1 MIKLE
6 GIEATWASFLCSRVR
21 TQIKCGSYSSDA
33 VNLPL
38 LNLELFGKPLLLEND
53 DQGAQCL
60 YWAGQ
65 LVSSVNLAGVTVS
78 EIVHR
83 FRLQQQDE
91 NIEISLNL
99 QAKNQTVSYQLWLGQ
114 QQQTSGE
121 FPLQPSTHLAKA
133 PSRRNFI
140 GIAALVFKLFKSAKV
155 IKVVLAGASVAG
167 YAWLF
172 SLEFALVLIA
182 CLVVHEYGHVK
193 AMHHFGIKTK
203 GIYLIPFVGGLAVS
217 DDKINTRWQDVV
229 ISIMGPCFGL
239 FMSLACVIT
248 YAATEIELFAG
259 AAVLSALLNLFNL
272 LPILPLDGGHVL
284 KSISFS
290 MRSWVGLSVC
300 MSGIAFGLWLAYTF
314 GLALLVFF
322 LFVGALEVIFE
333 WRQRN
338 HSHLIPLD
346 TYGQIF
352 SAVCYFLV
360 AAGHI
365 AVIVYFADS
374 DNPILSL
381 PMKILGS

>member
-1 MIKLE
+1 
-6 GIEATWASFLCSRVR
+6 
-21 TQIKCGSYSSDA
+21 
-33 VNLPL
+33 
-38 LNLELFGKPLLLEND
+38 
-53 DQGAQCL
+53 
-60 YWAGQ
+60 
-65 LVSSVNLAGVTVS
+65 
-78 EIVHR
+78 VHR
-83 FRLQQQDE
+83 FRLQQQDKSV
-91 NIEISLNL
+91 EISLNL
-99 QAKNQTVSYQLWLGQ
+99 QAKNQTVSYQLWLGHH
-114 QQQTSGE
+114 QQTSGE
-121 FPLQPSTHLAKA
+121 FPLQSSAHLTEA
-133 PSRRNFI
+133 PSKRSFI

-155 IKVVLAGASVAG
+155 IKAVLAGASVAG

-182 CLVVHEYGHVK
+182 CLVVHEFGHIK
-193 AMHHFGIKTK
+193 AMRHFGIKTK

-239 FMSLACVIT
+239 FMSLACVII
-248 YAATEIELFAG
+248 YAVTEIELFAG
-259 AAVLSALLNLFNL
+259 AAVLGALLNLFNL

-322 LFVGALEVIFE
+322 LFVGAFEVIFE

-338 HSHLIPLD
+338 YSHLIPLD
-346 TYGQIF
+346 TYGQTF
-352 SAVCYFLV
+352 SAACYFLV

>member
-1 MIKLE
+1 M
-6 GIEATWASFLCSRVR
+6 
-21 TQIKCGSYSSDA
+21 
-33 VNLPL
+33 NLL
-38 LNLELFGKPLLLEND
+38 LLSLELFGKPLHLKND

-60 YWAGQ
+60 YWAEQ
-65 LVSSVNLAGVTVS
+65 LVSKVDLAGVTVS

-83 FRLQQQDE
+83 FSVKKQGVAVDV
-91 NIEISLNL
+91 SLNL
-99 QAKNQTVSYQLWLGQ
+99 QAKNDTVSYQLWVGQ
-114 QQQTSGE
+114 HQQHSGE
-121 FPLQPSTHLAKA
+121 FPLPAAAHLAKA
-133 PSRRNFI
+133 PSKHSFM

-155 IKVVLAGASVAG
+155 VKAVLAGASVAG

-172 SLEFALVLIA
+172 SIEFALVLIA
-182 CLVVHEYGHVK
+182 CLVAHEYGHVR
-193 AMHHFGIKTK
+193 AMRHFGIKTK

-239 FMSLACVIT
+239 FMSVACVII
-248 YAATEIELFAG
+248 YAATDIELFAG
-259 AAVLSALLNLFNL
+259 AAVLGALLNLFNL
-272 LPILPLDGGHVL
+272 LPILPLDGGHIL

-300 MSGIAFGLWLAYTF
+300 MSGIALGLWLAYSF

-333 WRQRN
+333 WRQRDY
-338 HSHLIPLD
+338 SHLIPLD

-352 SAVCYFLV
+352 SAVWYFLV

-365 AVIVYFADS
+365 AVIIAFADS

-381 PMKILGS
+381 PMKLLAS